1 MLWLQI
7 KHVTYDFND
16 LVNTDRSFVRF
27 YQSYGRRPA
36 SVLETSTNAQFDT
49 VRGSHGARS
58 VFLPEQSP
66 VGAQTILH
74 GLHNSLRVEQH
85 TIRSNLSS

>member
-1 MLWLQI
+1 MLELQI

-27 YQSYGRRPA
+27 YQSYGRRPV

-49 VRGSHGARS
+49 VRGPHGARS
-58 VFLPEQSP
+58 VFLSEQSP
-66 VGAQTILH
+66 VSARTILH